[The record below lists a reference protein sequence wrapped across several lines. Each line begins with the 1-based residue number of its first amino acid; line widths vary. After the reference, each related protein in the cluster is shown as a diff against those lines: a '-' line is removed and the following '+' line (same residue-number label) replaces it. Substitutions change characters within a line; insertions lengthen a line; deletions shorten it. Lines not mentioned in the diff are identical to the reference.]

1 MAIVGSIFGKED
13 TLLSLDG
20 RYCFSIPPENIRK
33 PLGFLTFSGSIEKL
47 FMSNEKRSC
56 IN

>member
-1 MAIVGSIFGKED
+1 MANVGSIFGKED
-13 TLLSLDG
+13 ALLSLDG

-33 PLGFLTFSGSIEKL
+33 PLGSIEKL
-47 FMSNEKRSC
+47 FMSSEKRSC